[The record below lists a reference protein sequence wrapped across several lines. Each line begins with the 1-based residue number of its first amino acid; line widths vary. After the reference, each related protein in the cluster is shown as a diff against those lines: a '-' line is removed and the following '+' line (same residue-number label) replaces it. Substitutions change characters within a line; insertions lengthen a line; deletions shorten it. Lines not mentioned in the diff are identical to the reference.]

1 MKVDCNNS
9 GMLKLNESWAGEV
22 VHGRTDNGPKDGEVV
37 HGRTDN
43 GPKDGI
49 HRVVGRALPA
59 FTINVDCISVGSA
72 HPTKLPLAMTGN
84 SA

>member
-1 MKVDCNNS
+1 
-9 GMLKLNESWAGEV
+9 MLKLNESWAGEV
-22 VHGRTDNGPKDGEVV
+22 VHGRTDNGPKDGV
-37 HGRTDN
+37 
-43 GPKDGI
+43 

-84 SA
+84 LA